1 MTTLDDHKAPP
12 AATDLS
18 RLRVVL
24 LLDVLDGQQERF
36 LAAYEQIRHQVASV
50 PGHVSDQLC
59 QSLGNSSQWLITSEW
74 ESSEPFLDWV
84 DSAAHRKLVEPLH
97 GCVNDTTSLRFVI
110 ARETPEPSA
119 APSASGPTAVRSAP
133 SAAAGAPPR
142 KRPAATGGSRARS
155 LDPLPAPP
163 LNSGGVVRHAI
174 TFTVRPGSER
184 TVAGLLA
191 DYRSPRA
198 RVDDRTR
205 LLRTSLFMRGNRVV
219 RAVEVTGDLGN
230 ALRHVAA
237 QPEIRAVE
245 EAINP
250 YLEEARDL
258 SDPSS
263 ARAFFAR
270 AALPAVHHIAG
281 GDVAGVAGDAGA
293 GPVGEAT
300 RLAFLY
306 PVRSGRGVAA
316 ASLLAEL
323 DESAA
328 AQPAHPLVSSTVFL
342 GDDVLVRLVDL
353 RGQGRPAAAMS
364 GAAAELLRLL
374 DHGGNADPAAE
385 DDFGLLLG
393 GRPMDPV
400 TDRRAQDS

>member
-1 MTTLDDHKAPP
+1 VTTLDYHEAPRS
-12 AATDLS
+12 AVDVS

-36 LAAYEQIRHQVASV
+36 LEAYEQIRHQVASV

-74 ESSEPFLDWV
+74 ESSEPFLEWV

-97 GCVNDTTSLRFVI
+97 SCVNDTTSLRFVI
-110 ARETPEPSA
+110 ARETPD
-119 APSASGPTAVRSAP
+119 P
-133 SAAAGAPPR
+133 SAAAGD
-142 KRPAATGGSRARS
+142 PARSAGRRQGTGATGAQPGRG

-163 LNSGGVVRHAI
+163 LTSGGVVRHAI
-174 TFTVRPGSER
+174 TFTVRPGSEQI
-184 TVAGLLA
+184 VAGLLA
-191 DYRSPRA
+191 DYRSPQA
-198 RVDDRTR
+198 RVDETTQ
-205 LLRTSLFMRGNRVV
+205 LLRTSLFLRGNRVV
-219 RAVEVTGDLGN
+219 RAVEVRGDLGN

-250 YLEEARDL
+250 YLEESRDL

-270 AALPAVHHIAG
+270 AALPAVHHVVG
-281 GDVAGVAGDAGA
+281 GPEA
-293 GPVGEAT
+293 GPTGEAT

-306 PVRSGRGVAA
+306 PVRPGRGADAA
-316 ASLLAEL
+316 GLLAEL
-323 DESAA
+323 DRSSVADPG
-328 AQPAHPLVSSTVFL
+328 QPLTGSTVFL
-342 GDDVLVRLVDL
+342 REDVLVRVVDL
-353 RGQGRPAAAMS
+353 VRVADPRGRRRPTPGDAATA
-364 GAAAELLRLL
+364 GAAAELARLL
-374 DHGGNADPAAE
+374 DHGGLRELTSE
-385 DDFGLLLG
+385 DDLGLSLG
-393 GRPMDPV
+393 GWSMDPV